1 MLGRLRM
8 DVNTAIDSY
17 NNLAQ
22 HVFSDPNQFPA
33 DGRFKATKLE
43 QAIKSVVCDVT
54 GNPEEPLLEVGN
66 ATVCRT

>member
-8 DVNTAIDSY
+8 DVDSAINAY

-22 HVFSDPNQFPA
+22 QVFSDRKRWPG
-33 DGRFKATKLE
+33 DGRYKATNLD
-43 QAIKSVVCDVT
+43 QMIKSVVQEIT

-66 ATVCRT
+66 ASVCRT

>member
-8 DVNTAIDSY
+8 DVDTAIDSY

-22 HVFSDPNQFPA
+22 QVFSDPKRWPA

-43 QAIKSVVCDVT
+43 EAIKSVVKDVT
-54 GNPEEPLLEVGN
+54 GDSDSPLLEGDE
-66 ATVCRT
+66 TRICRT

>member
-8 DVNTAIDSY
+8 DVNTAINSY

-22 HVFSDPNQFPA
+22 DVFSDPNLFPA

-43 QAIKSVVCDVT
+43 QAIKSVVRDVT
-54 GNPEEPLLEVGN
+54 GNAEEPLLEVSN